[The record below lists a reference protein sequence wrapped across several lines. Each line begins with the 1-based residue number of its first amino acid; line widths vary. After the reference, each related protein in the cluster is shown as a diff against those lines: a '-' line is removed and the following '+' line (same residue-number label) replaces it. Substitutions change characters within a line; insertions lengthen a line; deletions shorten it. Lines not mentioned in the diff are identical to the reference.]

1 MKKLSASAMEL
12 LAAKYVLGLL
22 PERVKR
28 RFEQHMVQS
37 LALRQEVW
45 FWERKLQPLALRV
58 EPVAPPKSSWPAL
71 EQRLW
76 KTTKASA
83 TETPSRW
90 SWFWQGWSLL
100 ATAAALVLA
109 LTPGLQPQQDT
120 SPQWLA
126 VVQSA
131 QSEPLWLVD
140 ANTTSSQVRLKAVA
154 APAATVEQDFELW
167 LLPKSGNPVSVGLL
181 PREQDEVTITLTR
194 SALLQLLENR
204 ALGIS
209 LEPRG
214 GSPTGQPTGPVLYQ
228 SRLLE
233 L

>member
-1 MKKLSASAMEL
+1 MKKFSESAKEL

-22 PERVKR
+22 PQRVKR
-28 RFEQHMVQS
+28 RFEQHMMQS

-45 FWERKLQPLALRV
+45 FWERQLQPLAFRV
-58 EPVAPPKSSWPAL
+58 DPVAPPKSGWSAL

-76 KTTKASA
+76 KTSSV

-90 SWFWQGWSLL
+90 RWFWQGWSLL

-109 LTPGLQPQQDT
+109 LSPGLQPQHDT
-120 SPQWLA
+120 APQWLA
-126 VVQSA
+126 VVQSP

-140 ANTTSSQVRLKAVA
+140 ANTRSSQVRLKAVS
-154 APAATVEQDFELW
+154 APSASLEQDFELW

-181 PREQDEVTITLTR
+181 PREQDEITITLTR

-204 ALGIS
+204 ALAIS

-228 SRLLE
+228 SKLLE